1 MTCLGRT
8 IAPSWTP
15 GAVQPALDKT
25 ENSITVLGRKVQK
38 NRRIGHAGGNPAG
51 IRPGLHREY
60 SAGPGTSSKFTS
72 IPKTFKHPGFAF
84 FASGKDWN
92 SRSRTACAGGN
103 HEIDRIGCHYHSGRQ
118 GG

>member
-1 MTCLGRT
+1 MTCLGLT

-60 SAGPGTSSKFTS
+60 SPGPGTSSKFTA
-72 IPKTFKHPGFAF
+72 IPKTFKHPLGEA
-84 FASGKDWN
+84 WN
-92 SRSRTACAGGN
+92 VGRP
-103 HEIDRIGCHYHSGRQ
+103 IGPRRPIRPPGSPA
-118 GG
+118 

>member
-38 NRRIGHAGGNPAG
+38 NRRIGNAGGNPAG

-60 SAGPGTSSKFTS
+60 SAGPRTSSKFTA
-72 IPKTFKHPGFAF
+72 IPKTFKHPLLCTLQTPCLAVRLHLSD
-84 FASGKDWN
+84 ASE
-92 SRSRTACAGGN
+92 RLQF
-103 HEIDRIGCHYHSGRQ
+103 YHR
-118 GG
+118 

>member
-60 SAGPGTSSKFTS
+60 SPGPGTSSKFTA
-72 IPKTFKHPGFAF
+72 IPKTFKHPVELHKICRA
-84 FASGKDWN
+84 ARWPL
-92 SRSRTACAGGN
+92 AIAP
-103 HEIDRIGCHYHSGRQ
+103 
-118 GG
+118 

>member
-60 SAGPGTSSKFTS
+60 SPGPGTSSKFTA
-72 IPKTFKHPGFAF
+72 IPKTFKHPSQLRNA
-84 FASGKDWN
+84 
-92 SRSRTACAGGN
+92 RSAGLKRYYTNRT
-103 HEIDRIGCHYHSGRQ
+103 Y
-118 GG
+118 